1 MSKIIEENSLSQ
13 SYLLGLSY
21 FYCLFLRFFFF
32 LAKLYIP
39 QNINMSI
46 PFSLF
51 WKKIRFSVLTIHIH
65 ETIKNDL
72 EAMSNVI
79 IMSH

>member
-1 MSKIIEENSLSQ
+1 
-13 SYLLGLSY
+13 
-21 FYCLFLRFFFF
+21 
-32 LAKLYIP
+32 
-39 QNINMSI
+39 MSI